1 MTNNSIV
8 VFLDSLQ
15 GECEVNPKY
24 MKMKCGPACQSCDYL
39 DIRNRCKIE
48 DNGPNA
54 WSPGDLDETFRRL
67 STEEPFVSQ
76 YNVQVLSSPNMN
88 DGPWVVTLEN
98 VVSQEEADK
107 LIQLGRDRG
116 YERSTNVGKSK
127 PDGTFESVVG
137 AD

>member
-1 MTNNSIV
+1 
-8 VFLDSLQ
+8 
-15 GECEVNPKY
+15 
-24 MKMKCGPACQSCDYL
+24 
-39 DIRNRCKIE
+39 
-48 DNGPNA
+48 
-54 WSPGDLDETFRRL
+54 
-67 STEEPFVSQ
+67 
-76 YNVQVLSSPNMN
+76 MN